1 MYGTLCCDGSITF
14 NGTEE
19 IHIGDPTETA
29 IVLAAHKDGMPKD
42 DLNKQ
47 YPRLLEI
54 PFDSNRKRMTTV
66 NKIDGKNVVIVKGA
80 FDVMEPLCVKGDL
93 KTAKSITNSMS
104 EKALR
109 VLAIAYKEIDTVP
122 ESPSSEELE
131 NDLTFMGLVGM
142 IDPPRPEAKNA
153 VAVCRKAGI
162 KPIMITGDHIVTAS
176 AIAKELGILLENDRA
191 ITGTELDTMSDREL
205 DQQVEHIAVY
215 LAVAEEYAGAHALL
229 RDKYVPAAPIWVT
242 ESGDSG
248 GGGDTWAS
256 TYLDVLRTLNELG
269 SFATITDGVIFHN
282 TLASSDY
289 GFLRPGDFEP
299 RPNYYAVLLWNTLMG
314 NTVYHCQNHPM
325 ESVHLYCHSRND
337 KKPGCVYL
345 VINNSP
351 TDNLTVTCPL
361 DVELYLLSSDSEM
374 RSQTICLNGKPLYL
388 SEYGDLPMLC
398 GKKISAGIME
408 LPPSSCSFLVV

>member
-325 ESVHLYCHSRND
+325 ESVHLYCHSRKD

>member
-398 GKKISAGIME
+398 GKKISADIME

>member
-215 LAVAEEYAGAHALL
+215 LAVAEE
-229 RDKYVPAAPIWVT
+229 
-242 ESGDSG
+242 
-248 GGGDTWAS
+248 
-256 TYLDVLRTLNELG
+256 
-269 SFATITDGVIFHN
+269 
-282 TLASSDY
+282 
-289 GFLRPGDFEP
+289 
-299 RPNYYAVLLWNTLMG
+299 
-314 NTVYHCQNHPM
+314 
-325 ESVHLYCHSRND
+325 
-337 KKPGCVYL
+337 
-345 VINNSP
+345 
-351 TDNLTVTCPL
+351 
-361 DVELYLLSSDSEM
+361 
-374 RSQTICLNGKPLYL
+374 
-388 SEYGDLPMLC
+388 
-398 GKKISAGIME
+398 
-408 LPPSSCSFLVV
+408 

>member
-1 MYGTLCCDGSITF
+1 MHINGMGITVR
-14 NGTEE
+14 
-19 IHIGDPTETA
+19 
-29 IVLAAHKDGMPKD
+29 IVMKNCASTD
-42 DLNKQ
+42 DLLAGTKVKVDVFSYHYYNGVSE
-47 YPRLLEI
+47 RL
-54 PFDSNRKRMTTV
+54 
-66 NKIDGKNVVIVKGA
+66 A
-80 FDVMEPLCVKGDL
+80 
-93 KTAKSITNSMS
+93 SI
-104 EKALR
+104 APQ
-109 VLAIAYKEIDTVP
+109 AHWQP
-122 ESPSSEELE
+122 Q
-131 NDLTFMGLVGM
+131 
-142 IDPPRPEAKNA
+142 EAHTDA
-153 VAVCRKAGI
+153 
-162 KPIMITGDHIVTAS
+162 
-176 AIAKELGILLENDRA
+176 
-191 ITGTELDTMSDREL
+191 
-205 DQQVEHIAVY
+205 Y

-242 ESGDSG
+242 ESGDAG

-269 SFATITDGVIFHN
+269 SFAKITDGVIFHN
-282 TLASSDY
+282 ILASSDY

-325 ESVHLYCHSRND
+325 ESVHLYCHSRKD

-398 GKKISAGIME
+398 GKKVSAGIME
-408 LPPSSCSFLVV
+408 PPPSSCSFLVV

>member
-29 IVLAAHKDGMPKD
+29 IVLAAHKNGMPKD

-191 ITGTELDTMSDREL
+191 ITGTELDAMSDREL

-242 ESGDSG
+242 ESGDAG

-325 ESVHLYCHSRND
+325 ESVHLYCHSRKD

-398 GKKISAGIME
+398 GKKVSAGIME